1 LPQNMTW
8 QEIPAQPHSPEPA
21 NGEQKHPGLGLSN
34 RSLALSVLAF
44 MGLVALLF
52 LGYAL
57 QTQQIRRE
65 HDLSL
70 PKSQSITIPISIAIA
85 CNVYIVALI
94 FAMVRPQHRPGA
106 MRLTILLAGIT
117 TVVVTVGLLR
127 VHIRVSSDPN
137 SAEDIGVQSMARA
150 ARAAEL
156 PALGFLPSDTNVIA
170 AIQVAELMETPAG
183 QEFLA
188 ASGPANLW
196 NGQQFQNWTG
206 LELRDIE
213 YIVIGL
219 KIDENLL
226 PRLTLIIETLRPIS
240 VSSVQDHL
248 KGSKLPDPEA
258 VRFPSSH
265 TLILGLTKKD
275 LQLVP
280 AKPTNGIDHLI
291 EPLRTVMN
299 EKIARGSQVWMAG
312 YSADWEKTLALTFL
326 DTLPKEDRDVLKGVQ
341 SFAVGLRVDGSV
353 SMQASFQCFNESTAK
368 GLADLIQK
376 HSRDELKGLKFDQ
389 KGNWISIQANAADIS
404 SLVNK
409 MKAPKAGR

>member
-1 LPQNMTW
+1 MIGQVGSNGTQSL
-8 QEIPAQPHSPEPA
+8 EPA
-21 NGEQKHPGLGLSN
+21 DGEPKHPTGLGLSN

-44 MGLVALLF
+44 MGLVALVF

-70 PKSQSITIPISIAIA
+70 PKSQSITIPIGIAIA

-94 FAMVRPQHRPGA
+94 FAMVRPQHRPGT

-117 TVVVTVGLLR
+117 TVVVTIGLLR

-137 SAEDIGVQSMARA
+137 SAEDIGVQTMARVV
-150 ARAAEL
+150 RAAEL
-156 PALGFLPSDTNVIA
+156 PTLGFLPSDTNVIA
-170 AIQVAELMETPAG
+170 AIQVAELMETLAG

-188 ASGPANLW
+188 GSGPAHLW

-226 PRLTLIIETLRPIS
+226 PRFTLIVETLRPIS
-240 VSSVQDHL
+240 VSSVQEHL

-265 TLILGLTKKD
+265 TLILGLTKRD

-280 AKPTNGIDHLI
+280 AKPRTGIEHLSQ
-291 EPLRTVMN
+291 PLRTVIK
-299 EKIARGSQVWMAG
+299 ERIARRSQLWIAG
-312 YSADWEKTLALTFL
+312 YSTDWEKTVALTFL
-326 DTLPKEDRDVLKGVQ
+326 ETLPKKEREVLKGIQ
-341 SFAVGLRVDGSV
+341 SFGVNLGVDGTASL
-353 SMQASFQCFNESTAK
+353 QASFQCIDESAGK
-368 GLADLIQK
+368 ALADLIQK
-376 HSRDELKGLKFDQ
+376 NSRDELKALKFDQ
-389 KGNWISIQANAADIS
+389 KGKWISIQTNAADIS

-409 MKAPKAGR
+409 MKAQKAGR